1 MICLCTTLHIQL
13 TLSRPRGPVARKKP
27 RRASAPLSSQAT
39 SSSNTA
45 TTNKSEVKVLITSVQ
60 QKEEKNTKEP
70 LLKANAISQNE
81 RGKVIPSNTVDSRM
95 AQLEL
100 EEKASEERTRAKS
113 VPETVSDN
121 LSQDQSTDSKKAKS
135 IVLDAGEDMID
146 GGKQKR
152 RRGSQKDGRSGSLKV
167 HTTPTCTQVV

>member
-1 MICLCTTLHIQL
+1 MIP
-13 TLSRPRGPVARKKP
+13 S
-27 RRASAPLSSQAT
+27 T
-39 SSSNTA
+39 SS
-45 TTNKSEVKVLITSVQ
+45 
-60 QKEEKNTKEP
+60 
-70 LLKANAISQNE
+70 
-81 RGKVIPSNTVDSRM
+81 TVDSRM

-135 IVLDAGEDMID
+135 IVLDAGEDMTD
-146 GGKQKR
+146 GGKQRR

-167 HTTPTCTQVV
+167 HTTPTCTQVVLTHYYIICII